1 MNTAAIRTGRSYTLA
16 RTFPW
21 VLGKIG
27 DFVLWLGP
35 YNAPQLIILGAGV
48 FLLIKTFFWW
58 APLLGPVPVMALG
71 FTVWAA
77 RASRIGGRAPLWVAY
92 GLLQRALQ
100 PASGRIGGHTARPAA
115 AHSLTGS
122 FLIERTGPHMA
133 PHPRRSSRCTTPLPA
148 QATKQSSRPVTA
160 RGPVPTPLQQLLHTR
175 VREESAR

>member
-1 MNTAAIRTGRSYTLA
+1 M
-16 RTFPW
+16 
-21 VLGKIG
+21 LGKIG

-35 YNAPQLIILGAGV
+35 YNAPQLVILGVGV
-48 FLLIKTFFWW
+48 FVLIKTFFWW
-58 APLLGPVPVMALG
+58 APVLGPVPVVALG

-115 AHSLTGS
+115 ARALTGS
-122 FLIERTGPHMA
+122 FLIEHTSPHTA
-133 PHPRRSSRCTTPLPA
+133 PHPRRSSRRTTSLPA
-148 QATKQSSRPVTA
+148 RALKHSPRPVPA